1 MVKIGRREKQKNV
14 NWTKIGEC
22 VYRFCRNRVEF
33 IKNIENKGENAICI
47 VGLGG
52 MDAPASE
59 RSEQSDKYLLLKQ
72 NHRVL
77 NSLEFYKIIHH
88 QQIW

>member
-1 MVKIGRREKQKNV
+1 MG
-14 NWTKIGEC
+14 G
-22 VYRFCRNRVEF
+22 
-33 IKNIENKGENAICI
+33 NAMCI

-88 QQIW
+88 QQI